1 MIYPDIKFEAISS
14 EEIVIDTLEL
24 ASRIGAGLNYS
35 NEKIALCT
43 ESFNKAANYKYAYVE
58 IPVKVAQSVCDFG
71 FAKVESGNLSE
82 LLCGCDKAFL
92 LAVSAGIGVD
102 RLITRLEATS
112 KADAFFT
119 DSIASAAIESFCDY
133 INEKICKGLN
143 CTKRFSPG
151 YGDVPLTFQK
161 DLLERLNSPSS
172 VGISLNSSLL
182 MSPMKS
188 ITAIIGIKK

>member
-1 MIYPDIKFEAISS
+1 MIYPDVKFGTVRA
-14 EEIVIDTLEL
+14 EEIAIDSLEL
-24 ASRIGAGLNYS
+24 TARIGAGLNYS
-35 NEKIALCT
+35 NEKIAVCT
-43 ESFNKAANYKYAYVE
+43 ESFNKAVNYRYAYVKT
-58 IPVKVAQSVCDFG
+58 PVKVDQNVCDFG
-71 FAKVESGNLSE
+71 FSKIESENLSD
-82 LLCGCDKAFL
+82 LLCGCDNAFL
-92 LAVSAGIGVD
+92 LAVSVGIGVD

-119 DSIASAAIESFCDY
+119 DSIASAAVESFCDY
-133 INEKICKGLN
+133 INEKICKDLN

-151 YGDVPLTFQK
+151 YGDVPLAFQK

>member
-1 MIYPDIKFEAISS
+1 MIYPDIKFGALPAD
-14 EEIVIDTLEL
+14 EITVDTLEL
-24 ASRIGAGLNYS
+24 ASRLGAGLNYT
-35 NEKIALCT
+35 NEKIKICA
-43 ESFNKAANYKYAYVE
+43 EGFNKVANYRYAYVE
-58 IPVKVAQSVCDFG
+58 IPVKIFGTVCDFG
-71 FAKVESGNLSE
+71 FAMIESKNLSD
-82 LLCGCDKAFL
+82 LLCTCDKAIL
-92 LAVSAGIGVD
+92 LAVTAGIDVD

-119 DSIASAAIESFCDY
+119 DSIASAAIESFCDL

-151 YGDVPLTFQK
+151 YGDLPLDFQK
-161 DLLERLNSPSS
+161 ALLDRLNSPSS

-188 ITAIIGIKK
+188 ITAIIGINK